1 MTLCAG
7 NSSGHG
13 EFPAQRPV
21 TRSFDVFIDLRLDKQ
36 LSKQSGGWWFET
48 LSCPLWRH
56 RNDVIQVNTYRF
68 IIICDG
74 NEICFWYCNS
84 LRMTDYLLFLC
95 LLSFSSCPKIHFV
108 IKTIDENPLQIWPVD
123 PFAVWNISN
132 ISNFIYLC
140 TRHVWQQCI
149 VGWGTVLALNRW
161 QAINWIY
168 GITQYDNFETLQHWP
183 KPIQASIFWYSHMPS
198 LIFNPLVLKLECIE

>member
-1 MTLCAG
+1 MVTISALMTLCAG
-7 NSSGHG
+7 NSPGHG

-95 LLSFSSCPKIHFV
+95 LLLFSSCPKIHFV

-123 PFAVWNISN
+123 PFAVRNISN

-149 VGWGTVLALNRW
+149 VG
-161 QAINWIY
+161 
-168 GITQYDNFETLQHWP
+168 
-183 KPIQASIFWYSHMPS
+183 
-198 LIFNPLVLKLECIE
+198 